1 MKRSLPIS
9 HEGETAITHPW
20 AYCQASVFFVL
31 NYREKQRTWQSSE
44 LMNSMKGQI
53 HGQCSSDTWTWR
65 LGSKKSKGLRSQ
77 GIHSSGPSI
86 FAYDKEGEKAALTMN
101 FERNSSGICCRG
113 WPSTSTLIHKS
124 CLTPGRSHRK
134 QAGRQSQPEGKP
146 YLCNSIEL

>member
-77 GIHSSGPSI
+77 GIHSSSPSI

-113 WPSTSTLIHKS
+113 WPLNLYADPQKLSHTWQESQET
-124 CLTPGRSHRK
+124 GRK
-134 QAGRQSQPEGKP
+134 TVPTGGQALPM
-146 YLCNSIEL
+146 